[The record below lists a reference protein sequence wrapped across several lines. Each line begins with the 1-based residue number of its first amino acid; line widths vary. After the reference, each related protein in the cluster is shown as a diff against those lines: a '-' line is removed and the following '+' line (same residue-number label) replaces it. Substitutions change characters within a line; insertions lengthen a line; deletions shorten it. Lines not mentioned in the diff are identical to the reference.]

1 MLRRTTIVPL
11 AIFIF
16 VVVMAIVGIR
26 LYGSH
31 PEFTSLG
38 AVDKVKNQPSALY
51 ARLEIRYDKPPLYEE
66 EYDMSDLDGKSKFSY
81 RVRSYDGKQ
90 ITISE
95 PTAQAMTD
103 VSFFFG
109 SLVQDGVWDLV
120 DKPPRGNTNAQ
131 YTVYVKQVADFKQGD
146 RTIVF
151 TDPHYWATTAGRQ
164 YTIDLRKTN
173 PNDVLKLSSTQLA
186 DPRYQEV
193 VNDFRSFGPPAFRAK
208 VAAARASLSQGGSAR

>member
-1 MLRRTTIVPL
+1 MLRRTTIVPW

-16 VVVMAIVGIR
+16 VAVMTIVGIR

-31 PEFTSLG
+31 PEFANLS
-38 AVDKVKNQPSALY
+38 AVEKVKNQPSALY
-51 ARLEIRYDKPPLYEE
+51 SRLLIRYDKPPIYEE
-66 EYDMSDLDGKSKFSY
+66 EYDMSDVDGKSKFSY

-90 ITISE
+90 ITIAE

-109 SLVQDGVWDLV
+109 RLVQDGVWDLV
-120 DKPPRGNTNAQ
+120 DKPPRGNTNVH
-131 YTVYVKQVADFKQGD
+131 YTVYVKQLADFKQGD

-173 PNDVLKLSSTQLA
+173 PNDLLKLSSTQLA
-186 DPRYQEV
+186 DPRYQQV
-193 VNDFRSFGPPAFRAK
+193 VNDFRNFGPPGFRAK
-208 VAAARASLSQGGSAR
+208 VEAARASFAHGGGAP